1 MSNTHLYRIL
11 ILLTAFLAPVGFA
24 HAEEADDPF
33 AWRDIP
39 PESRLLPETVVQ
51 KNAFHLV
58 RQDENGLTLRFEN
71 PPLGGEAPDIR
82 DRFQVVVV
90 TPAGGVQDVSFEA
103 VEREFFKG
111 DNPVEPSVPPKDSA
125 PVSRI
130 AKKELGE
137 IRGAD
142 L

>member
-1 MSNTHLYRIL
+1 M
-11 ILLTAFLAPVGFA
+11 
-24 HAEEADDPF
+24 
-33 AWRDIP
+33 
-39 PESRLLPETVVQ
+39 
-51 KNAFHLV
+51 
-58 RQDENGLTLRFEN
+58 
-71 PPLGGEAPDIR
+71 
-82 DRFQVVVV
+82 V

-142 L
+142 LTMIEFMPIANIRGSTEVNRIWIPEATITVEFSQPLNDAIDTPALLQEAVGAVAVNAEDLPRCIGRVSAEKV